1 MTGVLK
7 TLKRK
12 SFQPYALIPRTE
24 NYSQVSIFKLVQQ
37 DNLLFSYI
45 HNESIFSKCIYIT
58 DSCDDSQ

>member
-37 DNLLFSYI
+37 DNLLFS
-45 HNESIFSKCIYIT
+45 
-58 DSCDDSQ
+58 